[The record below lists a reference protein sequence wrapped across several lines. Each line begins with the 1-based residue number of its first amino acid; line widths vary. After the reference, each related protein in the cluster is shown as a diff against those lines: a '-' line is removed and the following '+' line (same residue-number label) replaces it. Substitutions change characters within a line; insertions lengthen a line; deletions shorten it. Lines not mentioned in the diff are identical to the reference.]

1 MTSIES
7 HPEQYWAAAGEWGQC
22 RWRWDPFIPVDR
34 R

>member
-7 HPEQYWAAAGEWGQC
+7 HPEQYWAAAAGQGRC